1 MGLGRAY
8 RLGDILKS
16 SMVVPPLVR
25 AQRDGTIFG
34 GALDL
39 SRDRLKI
46 GGGLGWMKW
55 LKNGVGKSFIFHAV
69 SQTMSF
75 LVKVLLVKLKCLYIQ
90 DTWISIM
97 KKQIVTKMWRSKRWW
112 CFSKLLAISIT
123 SLIYIT
129 FSDVCKTLKECKTEM
144 QIEI

>member
-8 RLGDILKS
+8 RLGDILTS

-69 SQTMSF
+69 S
-75 LVKVLLVKLKCLYIQ
+75 
-90 DTWISIM
+90 
-97 KKQIVTKMWRSKRWW
+97 
-112 CFSKLLAISIT
+112 
-123 SLIYIT
+123 
-129 FSDVCKTLKECKTEM
+129 
-144 QIEI
+144 